1 MTQIANNFITRHK
14 TRRNR
19 PKSRWTCFVG
29 KEAEEIVYRGEV
41 VSENWEGGWHHIR
54 VKYKNRY
61 YGCLSKVDS
70 HLSLECVTVR

>member
-1 MTQIANNFITRHK
+1 L
-14 TRRNR
+14 
-19 PKSRWTCFVG
+19 G